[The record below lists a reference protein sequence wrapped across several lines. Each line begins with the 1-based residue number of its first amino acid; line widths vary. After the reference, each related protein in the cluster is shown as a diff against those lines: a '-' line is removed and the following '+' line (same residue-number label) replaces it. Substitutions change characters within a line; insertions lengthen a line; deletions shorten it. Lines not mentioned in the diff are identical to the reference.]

1 MDFGEKLKALRT
13 ERGLTQEQ
21 LAARLY
27 VSRTA
32 VSKWETGGGSPNLDS
47 LQAVARLFD
56 VSVDDLLSA
65 DDLIVL
71 ARDERRS
78 TARSSGMLSFGLLDV
93 LAVVFAFIPLYGV
106 DDGSFVRMANLADYG
121 ASVDFGASFAVMAA
135 AVVSL
140 MFVGA
145 VEILLAAA
153 GSRRAAASSPSFG
166 FAVQALAVVLF
177 APPCSPTP
185 QRSCSRCSWRRSS
198 SATVFCARNPWS
210 AAEVTHR
217 VARATHRG
225 LPPGG
230 ARRFIEVRTRKGS
243 AASVRRKDGSME
255 TTLMAAWLNDA
266 FAAFDA
272 TILGGRCMRSQ
283 NVGASRSRPCSRR

>member
-56 VSVDDLLSA
+56 VSVDDLLST

-106 DDGSFVRMANLADYG
+106 DDGSFVRMANLVDYG

-153 GSRRAAASSPSFG
+153 GSRRAARIVALVG

-177 APPCSPTP
+177 ASTMQPY
-185 QRSCSRCSWRRSS
+185 
-198 SATVFCARNPWS
+198 A
-210 AAEVTHR
+210 
-217 VARATHRG
+217 
-225 LPPGG
+225 
-230 ARRFIEVRTRKGS
+230 
-243 AASVRRKDGSME
+243 
-255 TTLMAAWLNDA
+255 TTLM
-266 FAAFDA
+266 FALLLAKVVVGYR
-272 TILGGRCMRSQ
+272 ILRS
-283 NVGASRSRPCSRR
+283 

>member
-1 MDFGEKLKALRT
+1 MDFGEKLKALRI

-56 VSVDDLLSA
+56 VSVDDLLST

-153 GSRRAAASSPSFG
+153 GSRRAARIVALVG

-177 APPCSPTP
+177 ASTMQPY
-185 QRSCSRCSWRRSS
+185 
-198 SATVFCARNPWS
+198 A
-210 AAEVTHR
+210 
-217 VARATHRG
+217 
-225 LPPGG
+225 
-230 ARRFIEVRTRKGS
+230 
-243 AASVRRKDGSME
+243 
-255 TTLMAAWLNDA
+255 TTLM
-266 FAAFDA
+266 FALLLAKVVVGYR
-272 TILGGRCMRSQ
+272 ILRS
-283 NVGASRSRPCSRR
+283 

>member
-32 VSKWETGGGSPNLDS
+32 VSKWETGGGSPILDS

-56 VSVDDLLSA
+56 VSVDDLLST

-145 VEILLAAA
+145 VEIVLAAA
-153 GSRRAAASSPSFG
+153 GSRRAARIVALVG

-177 APPCSPTP
+177 ASTMQPY
-185 QRSCSRCSWRRSS
+185 
-198 SATVFCARNPWS
+198 A
-210 AAEVTHR
+210 
-217 VARATHRG
+217 
-225 LPPGG
+225 
-230 ARRFIEVRTRKGS
+230 
-243 AASVRRKDGSME
+243 
-255 TTLMAAWLNDA
+255 TTLMFVLLLAKVVVGYR
-266 FAAFDA
+266 
-272 TILGGRCMRSQ
+272 ILRS
-283 NVGASRSRPCSRR
+283 

>member
-56 VSVDDLLSA
+56 VSVDDLLST

-106 DDGSFVRMANLADYG
+106 DDGSLVRMANLADYG

-145 VEILLAAA
+145 VEIVLAAA
-153 GSRRAAASSPSFG
+153 GSRRAARIVALVG

-177 APPCSPTP
+177 ASTMQPY
-185 QRSCSRCSWRRSS
+185 
-198 SATVFCARNPWS
+198 A
-210 AAEVTHR
+210 
-217 VARATHRG
+217 
-225 LPPGG
+225 
-230 ARRFIEVRTRKGS
+230 
-243 AASVRRKDGSME
+243 
-255 TTLMAAWLNDA
+255 TTLMFVLLLAKVVVGYR
-266 FAAFDA
+266 
-272 TILGGRCMRSQ
+272 ILRS
-283 NVGASRSRPCSRR
+283 

>member
-56 VSVDDLLSA
+56 VSVDDLLST

-145 VEILLAAA
+145 VEIVLAAA
-153 GSRRAAASSPSFG
+153 GSRRAARIVALVG
-166 FAVQALAVVLF
+166 FAVQALAVFLF
-177 APPCSPTP
+177 ASTMQPY
-185 QRSCSRCSWRRSS
+185 
-198 SATVFCARNPWS
+198 A
-210 AAEVTHR
+210 
-217 VARATHRG
+217 
-225 LPPGG
+225 
-230 ARRFIEVRTRKGS
+230 
-243 AASVRRKDGSME
+243 
-255 TTLMAAWLNDA
+255 TTLMFVLLLAKVVVGYR
-266 FAAFDA
+266 
-272 TILGGRCMRSQ
+272 ILRS
-283 NVGASRSRPCSRR
+283 

>member
-1 MDFGEKLKALRT
+1 MHKDFGEKLKALRT

-56 VSVDDLLSA
+56 VSVDDLLST

-140 MFVGA
+140 MFLGA

-153 GSRRAAASSPSFG
+153 GSRRAARIVALVG

-177 APPCSPTP
+177 ASTMQPY
-185 QRSCSRCSWRRSS
+185 
-198 SATVFCARNPWS
+198 A
-210 AAEVTHR
+210 
-217 VARATHRG
+217 
-225 LPPGG
+225 
-230 ARRFIEVRTRKGS
+230 
-243 AASVRRKDGSME
+243 
-255 TTLMAAWLNDA
+255 TTLMFVLLLAKVVVGYR
-266 FAAFDA
+266 
-272 TILGGRCMRSQ
+272 ILRS
-283 NVGASRSRPCSRR
+283 

>member
-56 VSVDDLLSA
+56 VSVDDLLST

-140 MFVGA
+140 TFVGA
-145 VEILLAAA
+145 VEIVLAAA
-153 GSRRAAASSPSFG
+153 GSRRAARIVALVG

-177 APPCSPTP
+177 ASTMQPY
-185 QRSCSRCSWRRSS
+185 
-198 SATVFCARNPWS
+198 A
-210 AAEVTHR
+210 
-217 VARATHRG
+217 
-225 LPPGG
+225 
-230 ARRFIEVRTRKGS
+230 
-243 AASVRRKDGSME
+243 
-255 TTLMAAWLNDA
+255 TTLMFVLLLAKVVVGYR
-266 FAAFDA
+266 
-272 TILGGRCMRSQ
+272 ILRS
-283 NVGASRSRPCSRR
+283 

>member
-21 LAARLY
+21 LAAKLY

-153 GSRRAAASSPSFG
+153 GSRRAARIVALVG

-177 APPCSPTP
+177 ASTMQPY
-185 QRSCSRCSWRRSS
+185 
-198 SATVFCARNPWS
+198 A
-210 AAEVTHR
+210 
-217 VARATHRG
+217 
-225 LPPGG
+225 
-230 ARRFIEVRTRKGS
+230 
-243 AASVRRKDGSME
+243 
-255 TTLMAAWLNDA
+255 TTLM
-266 FAAFDA
+266 FALLLAKVVVGYR
-272 TILGGRCMRSQ
+272 ILRS
-283 NVGASRSRPCSRR
+283 

>member
-145 VEILLAAA
+145 VEIVLAAA
-153 GSRRAAASSPSFG
+153 GSRRAARIVALVG

-177 APPCSPTP
+177 ASIMQPY
-185 QRSCSRCSWRRSS
+185 
-198 SATVFCARNPWS
+198 A
-210 AAEVTHR
+210 
-217 VARATHRG
+217 
-225 LPPGG
+225 
-230 ARRFIEVRTRKGS
+230 
-243 AASVRRKDGSME
+243 
-255 TTLMAAWLNDA
+255 TTLA
-266 FAAFDA
+266 FALFLAKA
-272 TILGGRCMRSQ
+272 VVGYRILRS
-283 NVGASRSRPCSRR
+283 

>member
-56 VSVDDLLSA
+56 VSVDDLLST

-145 VEILLAAA
+145 VEIVLAAA
-153 GSRRAAASSPSFG
+153 GSRRAARIVALVG

-177 APPCSPTP
+177 ASTMQPY
-185 QRSCSRCSWRRSS
+185 
-198 SATVFCARNPWS
+198 A
-210 AAEVTHR
+210 
-217 VARATHRG
+217 
-225 LPPGG
+225 
-230 ARRFIEVRTRKGS
+230 
-243 AASVRRKDGSME
+243 
-255 TTLMAAWLNDA
+255 TTLMFVLLL
-266 FAAFDA
+266 
-272 TILGGRCMRSQ
+272 TKVVVGYRILRS
-283 NVGASRSRPCSRR
+283 

>member
-56 VSVDDLLSA
+56 VSVDDLLST

-145 VEILLAAA
+145 VEIVLAAA
-153 GSRRAAASSPSFG
+153 GSRRAARIVALVG

-177 APPCSPTP
+177 ASTMQPY
-185 QRSCSRCSWRRSS
+185 
-198 SATVFCARNPWS
+198 A
-210 AAEVTHR
+210 
-217 VARATHRG
+217 
-225 LPPGG
+225 
-230 ARRFIEVRTRKGS
+230 
-243 AASVRRKDGSME
+243 
-255 TTLMAAWLNDA
+255 TTLLFVLLLAKVVVGYR
-266 FAAFDA
+266 
-272 TILGGRCMRSQ
+272 ILRS
-283 NVGASRSRPCSRR
+283 

>member
-21 LAARLY
+21 LAAKLY

-47 LQAVARLFD
+47 LQVVARLFD
-56 VSVDDLLSA
+56 VSVDDLLST

-106 DDGSFVRMANLADYG
+106 DDGSLVRMANLADYG

-140 MFVGA
+140 MFMGA
-145 VEILLAAA
+145 VEIVLAAV
-153 GSRRAAASSPSFG
+153 GSRRAARIVALVG

-177 APPCSPTP
+177 ASTMQPY
-185 QRSCSRCSWRRSS
+185 
-198 SATVFCARNPWS
+198 A
-210 AAEVTHR
+210 
-217 VARATHRG
+217 
-225 LPPGG
+225 
-230 ARRFIEVRTRKGS
+230 
-243 AASVRRKDGSME
+243 
-255 TTLMAAWLNDA
+255 TTLMFVLLLAKVVVGYR
-266 FAAFDA
+266 
-272 TILGGRCMRSQ
+272 ILRS
-283 NVGASRSRPCSRR
+283 

>member
-21 LAARLY
+21 LAAKLY

-47 LQAVARLFD
+47 LQVVARLFD
-56 VSVDDLLSA
+56 VSVDDLLST
-65 DDLIVL
+65 DDLLVL

-145 VEILLAAA
+145 VEIVLAAV
-153 GSRRAAASSPSFG
+153 GSRRAARIVALVG

-177 APPCSPTP
+177 ASTMQPY
-185 QRSCSRCSWRRSS
+185 
-198 SATVFCARNPWS
+198 A
-210 AAEVTHR
+210 
-217 VARATHRG
+217 
-225 LPPGG
+225 
-230 ARRFIEVRTRKGS
+230 
-243 AASVRRKDGSME
+243 
-255 TTLMAAWLNDA
+255 TTLM
-266 FAAFDA
+266 FALLLAKVVVGYR
-272 TILGGRCMRSQ
+272 ILRS
-283 NVGASRSRPCSRR
+283 

>member
-56 VSVDDLLSA
+56 VSVDDLLST

-145 VEILLAAA
+145 VEIVLAAA
-153 GSRRAAASSPSFG
+153 DSRRAARIVALVG

-177 APPCSPTP
+177 ASTMQPY
-185 QRSCSRCSWRRSS
+185 
-198 SATVFCARNPWS
+198 A
-210 AAEVTHR
+210 
-217 VARATHRG
+217 
-225 LPPGG
+225 
-230 ARRFIEVRTRKGS
+230 
-243 AASVRRKDGSME
+243 
-255 TTLMAAWLNDA
+255 TTLMFVLLLAKVVVGYR
-266 FAAFDA
+266 
-272 TILGGRCMRSQ
+272 ILRS
-283 NVGASRSRPCSRR
+283 

>member
-1 MDFGEKLKALRT
+1 MELGEKIKALRI

-21 LAARLY
+21 LAAKLY

-32 VSKWETGGGSPNLDS
+32 VSKWETGGGTPNLDS
-47 LQAVARLFD
+47 LQALARLFE

-65 DDLIVL
+65 GDLIVL

-78 TARSSGMLSFGLLDV
+78 SARSDGMLSFGLVDL
-93 LAVVFAFIPLYGV
+93 LAAAFAFLPLYGV
-106 DDGSFVRMANLADYG
+106 DDGGFVRMANLADYG

-153 GSRRAAASSPSFG
+153 GSRRAARIVALVG

-177 APPCSPTP
+177 ASTMQPY
-185 QRSCSRCSWRRSS
+185 
-198 SATVFCARNPWS
+198 A
-210 AAEVTHR
+210 
-217 VARATHRG
+217 
-225 LPPGG
+225 
-230 ARRFIEVRTRKGS
+230 
-243 AASVRRKDGSME
+243 
-255 TTLMAAWLNDA
+255 TTLM
-266 FAAFDA
+266 FALLLAKVVVGYR
-272 TILGGRCMRSQ
+272 ILRS
-283 NVGASRSRPCSRR
+283 

>member
-21 LAARLY
+21 LAARQY

-56 VSVDDLLSA
+56 VSVDDLLST

-153 GSRRAAASSPSFG
+153 GSRRAARIVALVG

-177 APPCSPTP
+177 ASTMQPY
-185 QRSCSRCSWRRSS
+185 
-198 SATVFCARNPWS
+198 A
-210 AAEVTHR
+210 
-217 VARATHRG
+217 
-225 LPPGG
+225 
-230 ARRFIEVRTRKGS
+230 
-243 AASVRRKDGSME
+243 
-255 TTLMAAWLNDA
+255 TTLM
-266 FAAFDA
+266 FALLLAKVVVGYR
-272 TILGGRCMRSQ
+272 ILRS
-283 NVGASRSRPCSRR
+283 

>member
-145 VEILLAAA
+145 VEIVLAAA
-153 GSRRAAASSPSFG
+153 GSRRAARIVALVG

-177 APPCSPTP
+177 ASTMQPY
-185 QRSCSRCSWRRSS
+185 
-198 SATVFCARNPWS
+198 A
-210 AAEVTHR
+210 
-217 VARATHRG
+217 
-225 LPPGG
+225 
-230 ARRFIEVRTRKGS
+230 
-243 AASVRRKDGSME
+243 
-255 TTLMAAWLNDA
+255 TTLM
-266 FAAFDA
+266 FALLLAKVVVGYR
-272 TILGGRCMRSQ
+272 ILRL
-283 NVGASRSRPCSRR
+283 

>member
-56 VSVDDLLSA
+56 VSVDDLLST

-153 GSRRAAASSPSFG
+153 GSRRAARIVALVG
-166 FAVQALAVVLF
+166 FAVQALAIVLF
-177 APPCSPTP
+177 ASTMQPY
-185 QRSCSRCSWRRSS
+185 
-198 SATVFCARNPWS
+198 A
-210 AAEVTHR
+210 
-217 VARATHRG
+217 
-225 LPPGG
+225 
-230 ARRFIEVRTRKGS
+230 
-243 AASVRRKDGSME
+243 
-255 TTLMAAWLNDA
+255 TTLM
-266 FAAFDA
+266 FALLLAKVVVGYR
-272 TILGGRCMRSQ
+272 ILRS
-283 NVGASRSRPCSRR
+283 

>member
-56 VSVDDLLSA
+56 VSVDDLLST

-145 VEILLAAA
+145 VEIVLAAA
-153 GSRRAAASSPSFG
+153 GSRRAARIVALVG

-177 APPCSPTP
+177 ASTMQPY
-185 QRSCSRCSWRRSS
+185 
-198 SATVFCARNPWS
+198 A
-210 AAEVTHR
+210 
-217 VARATHRG
+217 
-225 LPPGG
+225 
-230 ARRFIEVRTRKGS
+230 
-243 AASVRRKDGSME
+243 
-255 TTLMAAWLNDA
+255 TTLM
-266 FAAFDA
+266 FALLLAKVVVGYR
-272 TILGGRCMRSQ
+272 ILRL
-283 NVGASRSRPCSRR
+283 

>member
-153 GSRRAAASSPSFG
+153 GSRRAARIVALVG

-177 APPCSPTP
+177 ASTIQPY
-185 QRSCSRCSWRRSS
+185 
-198 SATVFCARNPWS
+198 A
-210 AAEVTHR
+210 
-217 VARATHRG
+217 
-225 LPPGG
+225 
-230 ARRFIEVRTRKGS
+230 
-243 AASVRRKDGSME
+243 
-255 TTLMAAWLNDA
+255 TTLM
-266 FAAFDA
+266 FALLLAKVVVGYR
-272 TILGGRCMRSQ
+272 ILRS
-283 NVGASRSRPCSRR
+283 

>member
-21 LAARLY
+21 LAVRLY

-153 GSRRAAASSPSFG
+153 GSRRAARIVALVG

-177 APPCSPTP
+177 ASTMQPY
-185 QRSCSRCSWRRSS
+185 
-198 SATVFCARNPWS
+198 A
-210 AAEVTHR
+210 
-217 VARATHRG
+217 
-225 LPPGG
+225 
-230 ARRFIEVRTRKGS
+230 
-243 AASVRRKDGSME
+243 
-255 TTLMAAWLNDA
+255 TTLM
-266 FAAFDA
+266 FALLLAKVVVGYR
-272 TILGGRCMRSQ
+272 ILRS
-283 NVGASRSRPCSRR
+283 

>member
-56 VSVDDLLSA
+56 VSVDDLLST

-106 DDGSFVRMANLADYG
+106 DDGSFVRMVNLADYG

-145 VEILLAAA
+145 VEIVLAAA
-153 GSRRAAASSPSFG
+153 GSRRAARIVALVG

-177 APPCSPTP
+177 ASTMQPY
-185 QRSCSRCSWRRSS
+185 
-198 SATVFCARNPWS
+198 A
-210 AAEVTHR
+210 
-217 VARATHRG
+217 
-225 LPPGG
+225 
-230 ARRFIEVRTRKGS
+230 
-243 AASVRRKDGSME
+243 
-255 TTLMAAWLNDA
+255 TTLMFVLLLAKVVVGYR
-266 FAAFDA
+266 
-272 TILGGRCMRSQ
+272 ILRS
-283 NVGASRSRPCSRR
+283 

>member
-121 ASVDFGASFAVMAA
+121 ASV
-135 AVVSL
+135 
-140 MFVGA
+140 
-145 VEILLAAA
+145 
-153 GSRRAAASSPSFG
+153 GSRRAARIVALVG

-177 APPCSPTP
+177 ASTMQPY
-185 QRSCSRCSWRRSS
+185 
-198 SATVFCARNPWS
+198 A
-210 AAEVTHR
+210 
-217 VARATHRG
+217 
-225 LPPGG
+225 
-230 ARRFIEVRTRKGS
+230 
-243 AASVRRKDGSME
+243 
-255 TTLMAAWLNDA
+255 TTLM
-266 FAAFDA
+266 FALLLAKVVVGYR
-272 TILGGRCMRSQ
+272 ILRS
-283 NVGASRSRPCSRR
+283 

>member
-121 ASVDFGASFAVMAA
+121 ASVDFGGSFAVMAA

-145 VEILLAAA
+145 VEIVLAAA
-153 GSRRAAASSPSFG
+153 GSRRAARIVALVG

-177 APPCSPTP
+177 ASTMQPY
-185 QRSCSRCSWRRSS
+185 
-198 SATVFCARNPWS
+198 A
-210 AAEVTHR
+210 
-217 VARATHRG
+217 
-225 LPPGG
+225 
-230 ARRFIEVRTRKGS
+230 
-243 AASVRRKDGSME
+243 
-255 TTLMAAWLNDA
+255 TTLM
-266 FAAFDA
+266 FALLLAKVVVGYR
-272 TILGGRCMRSQ
+272 ILRS
-283 NVGASRSRPCSRR
+283 

>member
-56 VSVDDLLSA
+56 VSVDDLLST

-78 TARSSGMLSFGLLDV
+78 SARSGGMLSFGLLDM
-93 LAVVFAFIPLYGV
+93 LAVVFAFLPLYGV

-135 AVVSL
+135 AIAAL
-140 MFVGA
+140 LLVGA
-145 VEILLAAA
+145 AEVALAVA
-153 GSRRAAASSPSFG
+153 GPRRAARTVALVG

-177 APPCSPTP
+177 ASTMQPY
-185 QRSCSRCSWRRSS
+185 
-198 SATVFCARNPWS
+198 A
-210 AAEVTHR
+210 
-217 VARATHRG
+217 
-225 LPPGG
+225 
-230 ARRFIEVRTRKGS
+230 
-243 AASVRRKDGSME
+243 
-255 TTLMAAWLNDA
+255 TTLMFVLLLAKVVVGYR
-266 FAAFDA
+266 
-272 TILGGRCMRSQ
+272 ILRS
-283 NVGASRSRPCSRR
+283 

>member
-56 VSVDDLLSA
+56 VSVDDLLST

-145 VEILLAAA
+145 VEIVLAAA
-153 GSRRAAASSPSFG
+153 GSRRAARIVALVG

-177 APPCSPTP
+177 ASTMQPY
-185 QRSCSRCSWRRSS
+185 
-198 SATVFCARNPWS
+198 A
-210 AAEVTHR
+210 
-217 VARATHRG
+217 
-225 LPPGG
+225 
-230 ARRFIEVRTRKGS
+230 
-243 AASVRRKDGSME
+243 
-255 TTLMAAWLNDA
+255 TTLM
-266 FAAFDA
+266 FALLLAKA
-272 TILGGRCMRSQ
+272 VVGYRILRS
-283 NVGASRSRPCSRR
+283 

>member
-47 LQAVARLFD
+47 LQAVVRLFD

-153 GSRRAAASSPSFG
+153 GSRRAARIVALVG

-177 APPCSPTP
+177 ASTMQPY
-185 QRSCSRCSWRRSS
+185 
-198 SATVFCARNPWS
+198 A
-210 AAEVTHR
+210 
-217 VARATHRG
+217 
-225 LPPGG
+225 
-230 ARRFIEVRTRKGS
+230 
-243 AASVRRKDGSME
+243 
-255 TTLMAAWLNDA
+255 TTLM
-266 FAAFDA
+266 FALLLAKVVVGYR
-272 TILGGRCMRSQ
+272 ILRS
-283 NVGASRSRPCSRR
+283 

>member
-93 LAVVFAFIPLYGV
+93 LAVGVAFITLYGV

-153 GSRRAAASSPSFG
+153 GSRRAARIVALVG

-177 APPCSPTP
+177 ASTMQPY
-185 QRSCSRCSWRRSS
+185 
-198 SATVFCARNPWS
+198 A
-210 AAEVTHR
+210 
-217 VARATHRG
+217 
-225 LPPGG
+225 
-230 ARRFIEVRTRKGS
+230 
-243 AASVRRKDGSME
+243 
-255 TTLMAAWLNDA
+255 TTLM
-266 FAAFDA
+266 FALLLAKVVVGYR
-272 TILGGRCMRSQ
+272 ILRS
-283 NVGASRSRPCSRR
+283 

>member
-153 GSRRAAASSPSFG
+153 GSRRAARIVALVG

-177 APPCSPTP
+177 ASTMQPY
-185 QRSCSRCSWRRSS
+185 
-198 SATVFCARNPWS
+198 A
-210 AAEVTHR
+210 
-217 VARATHRG
+217 
-225 LPPGG
+225 
-230 ARRFIEVRTRKGS
+230 
-243 AASVRRKDGSME
+243 
-255 TTLMAAWLNDA
+255 TTLM
-266 FAAFDA
+266 FALLLAKVVVGNR
-272 TILGGRCMRSQ
+272 ILRS
-283 NVGASRSRPCSRR
+283 

>member
-56 VSVDDLLSA
+56 VSVDDLLST

-153 GSRRAAASSPSFG
+153 GSRRAARIVALVG

-177 APPCSPTP
+177 ASTMQPY
-185 QRSCSRCSWRRSS
+185 
-198 SATVFCARNPWS
+198 A
-210 AAEVTHR
+210 
-217 VARATHRG
+217 
-225 LPPGG
+225 
-230 ARRFIEVRTRKGS
+230 
-243 AASVRRKDGSME
+243 
-255 TTLMAAWLNDA
+255 TTLM
-266 FAAFDA
+266 FALLLAKVVVGYR
-272 TILGGRCMRSQ
+272 ILRS
-283 NVGASRSRPCSRR
+283 

>member
-56 VSVDDLLSA
+56 VSVDDLLST

-145 VEILLAAA
+145 GEIVLAAA
-153 GSRRAAASSPSFG
+153 GSRRAARIVALVG

-177 APPCSPTP
+177 ASTMQPY
-185 QRSCSRCSWRRSS
+185 
-198 SATVFCARNPWS
+198 A
-210 AAEVTHR
+210 
-217 VARATHRG
+217 
-225 LPPGG
+225 
-230 ARRFIEVRTRKGS
+230 
-243 AASVRRKDGSME
+243 
-255 TTLMAAWLNDA
+255 TTLMFVLLLAKVVVGYR
-266 FAAFDA
+266 
-272 TILGGRCMRSQ
+272 ILRS
-283 NVGASRSRPCSRR
+283 

>member
-21 LAARLY
+21 LAAKLY

-56 VSVDDLLSA
+56 VSVDDLLST

-106 DDGSFVRMANLADYG
+106 DDGSLVRMANLADYG
-121 ASVDFGASFAVMAA
+121 ASVDFGASFAAMAA

-140 MFVGA
+140 MFMGA
-145 VEILLAAA
+145 VEIVLAAV
-153 GSRRAAASSPSFG
+153 GSRRAARIVALVG

-177 APPCSPTP
+177 ASTMQPY
-185 QRSCSRCSWRRSS
+185 
-198 SATVFCARNPWS
+198 A
-210 AAEVTHR
+210 
-217 VARATHRG
+217 
-225 LPPGG
+225 
-230 ARRFIEVRTRKGS
+230 
-243 AASVRRKDGSME
+243 
-255 TTLMAAWLNDA
+255 TTLMFVLLLAKVVVGYR
-266 FAAFDA
+266 
-272 TILGGRCMRSQ
+272 ILRS
-283 NVGASRSRPCSRR
+283 